1 MPTERTSMRKIKEIM
16 RLRYECGLSNR
27 QIAGSINISSGTVSR
42 YLSKI
47 TAANIQWPLPEE
59 LSEDELEAKV
69 FTRSS
74 TSKAL
79 AHLTPDLS
87 YIHQELKKKH
97 VTKQLLWDEYVSN
110 NPGKHYSYSQFCML
124 YREWCGEHKIS
135 MRQTHYAGE
144 KLFVDYAGHTIPIYS
159 KNSDEVLQAQIFI
172 AVLGASNYTYAE
184 ATMTQ
189 ELSNW
194 ISSNVRA
201 FEFLGGVPKIVVPDN
216 LKSAIAKPCRYE
228 PDINLTYLQMAQHY
242 NIAVIPARTYKPKDK
257 AKVEGGVLIVSRW
270 ILARLRNHKFY
281 SLAELNAVIKALLE
295 DLNNRQFKKL
305 PGSRRS
311 TFIEVDKPALQPL
324 PKDKYQFTEIK
335 KATVHIDYHIE
346 IDRRYYSVPYNLVK
360 KKVEAH
366 ITNNTVSIYYKGS
379 RVASH
384 AKVYRQGQQS
394 TIVEHM
400 PIKHQK
406 YHDWHPGRF
415 LNWANE
421 IGPAT
426 GAVIK
431 DLLQKRMHPEQS
443 YRSCFGVLDLEKKY
457 SKPRL
462 ESACARAVHIG
473 AMSRKSVISI
483 LKNGLDQVPLTEPK
497 SSILTE
503 NHENIRG
510 SQYYT

>member
-1 MPTERTSMRKIKEIM
+1 MPTERISMRKLKEIM
-16 RLRYECGLSNR
+16 RLKFEAGLSNR
-27 QIAGSINISSGTVSR
+27 QIAGSINISPSTVSR
-42 YLSKI
+42 YFGFI
-47 TAANIQWPLPEE
+47 TAAGLSWPLPDGLTEA
-59 LSEDELEAKV
+59 ELEAKI
-69 FTRSS
+69 FTKSI
-74 TSKAL
+74 TSKPL

-124 YREWCGEHKIS
+124 YREWCSERNVS

-144 KLFVDYAGHTIPIYS
+144 KLFVDYAGHTIPIHS
-159 KNSDEVLQAQIFI
+159 KDSDVVLQAQIFI

-189 ELSNW
+189 EIPNW

-201 FEFLGGVPKIVVPDN
+201 FEFFGGVPKIVVPDN
-216 LKSAIAKPCRYE
+216 LKSAITKSCRYE
-228 PDINLTYLQMAQHY
+228 PDINPSYLQMAQHY
-242 NIAVIPARTYKPKDK
+242 NVAVIPARTYKPKDK

-281 SLAELNAVIKALLE
+281 SLAELNAVIKSLLE
-295 DLNNRQFKKL
+295 DLNNRRFKKL

-311 TFIEVDKPALQPL
+311 TFLSIDKPALQQL
-324 PKDKYQFTEIK
+324 PKDKYQFAEIK
-335 KATVHIDYHIE
+335 KATVHVDYHIE

-366 ITNNTVSIYYKGS
+366 ITDNTVSIYYKGE

-384 AKVYRQGQQS
+384 AKVHRQGQQS
-394 TIVEHM
+394 TVVEHM

-426 GAVIK
+426 CAVIK
-431 DLLQKRMHPEQS
+431 DLLQKRMHPEQA
-443 YRSCFGVLDLEKKY
+443 YRSCFGVLDLAKKY

-462 ESACARAVHIG
+462 EAACARAVHIG

-497 SSILTE
+497 GSTLTE
-503 NHENIRG
+503 DHENIRG